1 MKKLK
6 MNKGITLIAFVV
18 TNVVLL
24 ILASISIATL
34 TGDSG
39 LIQKSKMAKE
49 NAEIEDSIKYL
60 VTFTDKKNLS
70 SRWNRYSC

>member
-6 MNKGITLIAFVV
+6 MNKGITLIALVV
-18 TNVVLL
+18 TIVVLL